1 MSAVPAPYS
10 LVIATLDRPDD
21 LAVTLSWIAKQTHPP
36 CEVIVVDSSQN
47 ENTRRIC
54 EKWASTLPLRWIFS
68 EAKSAAQQRNLGADL
83 TRSESE
89 VLGFLDDDITMYPE
103 TCAEVCSVF
112 AHDAAHE
119 IGGVAVRIDEIQRST
134 PSRLTRLYYW
144 LQAGYRHATYGGR
157 LFGPAINC
165 LPCYSEQT
173 EGAGDLIRAEWLN
186 SGCVFYRREPFL
198 REKFPAFKGYSFMED
213 VHCSARI
220 AKTHRLYFHT
230 TARCSHRDGTNI
242 LKRDYAGL
250 ARERIRNQRVVAHD
264 VMGQHGFQLAWK
276 FLLHRLFASFTIVR
290 HREPGWTQSLRGT
303 WS

>member
-1 MSAVPAPYS
+1 
-10 LVIATLDRPDD
+10 
-21 LAVTLSWIAKQTHPP
+21 
-36 CEVIVVDSSQN
+36 
-47 ENTRRIC
+47 
-54 EKWASTLPLRWIFS
+54 
-68 EAKSAAQQRNLGADL
+68 
-83 TRSESE
+83 
-89 VLGFLDDDITMYPE
+89 
-103 TCAEVCSVF
+103 
-112 AHDAAHE
+112 
-119 IGGVAVRIDEIQRST
+119 
-134 PSRLTRLYYW
+134 
-144 LQAGYRHATYGGR
+144 
-157 LFGPAINC
+157 
-165 LPCYSEQT
+165 
-173 EGAGDLIRAEWLN
+173 
-186 SGCVFYRREPFL
+186 L